1 MNTEQQSP
9 VITADLVG
17 FRRAAFFGSIMA
29 TTGLGAWLLWRIF
42 EPEGIST
49 LEWVQLVLFVLLFQ
63 QIATG
68 FWLVFFGLITMILGG
83 DKARIELT
91 IKDEAI
97 EDFEAPP
104 TAIVV
109 PIYNEDVVRVFRG
122 VEAMWEGL
130 SRAGGNESF
139 DFFILSDS
147 NRPEI
152 WLSEETAWLELC
164 KKHNAFGRIF
174 YRKRR
179 APRNSKSGN
188 VADFCRRWGA
198 RYRYMV
204 VLDADSVMTGR
215 LLRRLVLMMEKNPR
229 VGLIQT
235 APQLALGNTLFRR
248 MQQFAAKVYA
258 PLFAAGSNFW
268 HLFASNYWG
277 HNAIIRVRPFIEH
290 CDLPE
295 LPDPDSKR
303 RHILSHDT
311 VEAALMRRAGYDVW
325 FATTEEGSY
334 EEGPPHLSD
343 SLARDRRW
351 CMGNL
356 QHFWF
361 LFAPGIDFANRFH
374 IWTGIMAYISSP
386 LWLLFLITGAA
397 DLAIKHRF
405 SLLSSLPNTD
415 LAFSVGAVHLLLL
428 ATLGLLFIPKILAVI
443 MTLPRAKKYGG
454 AFKLSLSAFLE
465 TILWTLLA
473 PALMLYYT
481 QFVVMNL
488 LGLQVQWSGQNRS
501 DDKGL
506 SLIESF
512 RIFWLPPVVGLFA
525 LAALLTWT
533 PTEMLLISPILAGWF
548 LAPVLACMTSK
559 RSLGERAR
567 EKNLFIIPEEI
578 PSLCPQELKDVE
590 NIPDATPL
598 FSAISFGGLAR
609 AVVDPLTHS
618 LHVAL
623 LRDRRRGS
631 ALTDDHLSRLRIR
644 LLEEGPSALQP
655 SQQYALMWHAESLR
669 WLHHEFWS
677 RPASRLHPWWNE
689 RFAEITRKTRI
700 L

>member
-1 MNTEQQSP
+1 
-9 VITADLVG
+9 
-17 FRRAAFFGSIMA
+17 
-29 TTGLGAWLLWRIF
+29 
-42 EPEGIST
+42 
-49 LEWVQLVLFVLLFQ
+49 
-63 QIATG
+63 
-68 FWLVFFGLITMILGG
+68 
-83 DKARIELT
+83 
-91 IKDEAI
+91 
-97 EDFEAPP
+97 
-104 TAIVV
+104 
-109 PIYNEDVVRVFRG
+109 
-122 VEAMWEGL
+122 
-130 SRAGGNESF
+130 
-139 DFFILSDS
+139 
-147 NRPEI
+147 
-152 WLSEETAWLELC
+152 
-164 KKHNAFGRIF
+164 
-174 YRKRR
+174 
-179 APRNSKSGN
+179 
-188 VADFCRRWGA
+188 
-198 RYRYMV
+198 
-204 VLDADSVMTGR
+204 
-215 LLRRLVLMMEKNPR
+215 
-229 VGLIQT
+229 
-235 APQLALGNTLFRR
+235 
-248 MQQFAAKVYA
+248 
-258 PLFAAGSNFW
+258 
-268 HLFASNYWG
+268 
-277 HNAIIRVRPFIEH
+277 
-290 CDLPE
+290 
-295 LPDPDSKR
+295 
-303 RHILSHDT
+303 
-311 VEAALMRRAGYDVW
+311 
-325 FATTEEGSY
+325 
-334 EEGPPHLSD
+334 
-343 SLARDRRW
+343 
-351 CMGNL
+351 MGNL